1 MTDSKARGGKSMRNY
16 VIINNLLQTEEGVDV
31 FGEVAEFEDLEAVVA
46 GHCGCG
52 CGDGG
57 GCGQGA

>member
-1 MTDSKARGGKSMRNY
+1 MRNY

-52 CGDGG
+52 CGNGG
-57 GCGQGA
+57 GCGQEPDK